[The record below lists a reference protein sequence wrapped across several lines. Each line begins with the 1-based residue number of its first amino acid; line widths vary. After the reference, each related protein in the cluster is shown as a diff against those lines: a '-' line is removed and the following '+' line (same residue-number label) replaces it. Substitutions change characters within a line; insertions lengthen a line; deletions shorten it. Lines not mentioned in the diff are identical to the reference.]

1 MLKCALI
8 VTWSSMNNQEKFFV
22 YRLAKVNDKST
33 YHFVD
38 VDMDSDV
45 TKEAVYYGITS
56 DPQSRLSKHR
66 PKKGQDISLIVMAEF
81 ENVFEGLAHE
91 ANLVWD
97 HVKKYGEA
105 PEFQGMAGIG
115 NKGYKYGGNK

>member
-1 MLKCALI
+1 
-8 VTWSSMNNQEKFFV
+8 MNNQEKFFV
-22 YRLAKVNDKST
+22 YRLAKVNDKSN

-38 VDMDSDV
+38 VDMDSNV
-45 TKEAVYYGITS
+45 KEDAVYYGITS
-56 DPQSRLSKHR
+56 DPKMRLSKHR
-66 PKKGQDISLIVMAEF
+66 PQKGQDISLIVMAEF

-91 ANLVWD
+91 ANLVWQ
-97 HVKKYGEA
+97 HVKKYGKA

>member
-1 MLKCALI
+1 
-8 VTWSSMNNQEKFFV
+8 MNNQEKFFV
-22 YRLAKVNDKST
+22 YRLAQQLEKTS

-38 VDMDSDV
+38 ADFGSAV
-45 TKEAVYYGITS
+45 TEDAVYYGITS

-81 ENVFEGLAHE
+81 DNVFEGLAYE
-91 ANLVWD
+91 AGLVWE
-97 HVKKYGEA
+97 HVQKYGKE
-105 PEFQGMAGIG
+105 PKFQGMAGIG

>member
-1 MLKCALI
+1 MTAGVSL
-8 VTWSSMNNQEKFFV
+8 MNNQEKFFV
-22 YRLAKVNDKST
+22 YRLAKVNDKSN

-38 VDMDSDV
+38 VDMDSTV

-56 DPQSRLSKHR
+56 DPKMRLSKHR
-66 PKKGQDISLIVMAEF
+66 PKKGQDIALIVMAEF

-97 HVKKYGEA
+97 HVKKYGVE

>member
-1 MLKCALI
+1 
-8 VTWSSMNNQEKFFV
+8 
-22 YRLAKVNDKST
+22 
-33 YHFVD
+33 
-38 VDMDSDV
+38 
-45 TKEAVYYGITS
+45 
-56 DPQSRLSKHR
+56 
-66 PKKGQDISLIVMAEF
+66 MAEF

-97 HVKKYGEA
+97 HVKKYGKA